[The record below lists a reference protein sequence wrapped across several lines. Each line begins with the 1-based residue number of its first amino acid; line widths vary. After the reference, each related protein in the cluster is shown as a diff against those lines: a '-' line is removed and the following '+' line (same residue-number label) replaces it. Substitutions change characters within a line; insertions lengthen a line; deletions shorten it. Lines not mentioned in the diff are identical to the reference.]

1 MVAAALRS
9 GQQVRHETTRHP
21 TITAGKDPGVDMFHS
36 CTRNAAFQRKL
47 SRLPT
52 GFVPPFRP
60 KGCFVSR
67 KRTRPSGVVNKSE
80 TWQSRQLYVDAIF
93 ETRV

>member
-9 GQQVRHETTRHP
+9 GQQVRHETVKAPDT
-21 TITAGKDPGVDMFHS
+21 TAAINLDVDTFHS
-36 CTRNAAFQRKL
+36 RISNAAFQRRL
-47 SRLPT
+47 SLRPT

-60 KGCFVSR
+60 KGCLVSI
-67 KRTRPSGVVNKSE
+67 KGTRPSDVVNKSE
-80 TWQSRQLYVDAIF
+80 TRQSRRLYVDAIF

>member
-9 GQQVRHETTRHP
+9 GQQVRHETIRRP
-21 TITAGKDPGVDMFHS
+21 TITAGNDPGVDMFHS
-36 CTRNAAFQRKL
+36 CIGNEAFRRRL
-47 SRLPT
+47 SRRPT

-60 KGCFVSR
+60 KGCFGSS
-67 KRTRPSGVVNKSE
+67 KRIRPSGVVNKSE
-80 TWQSRQLYVDAIF
+80 TRQSRRLYVDAIF

>member
-9 GQQVRHETTRHP
+9 GQQVRHETIRRP
-21 TITAGKDPGVDMFHS
+21 TITVGKDPSVDMFHS
-36 CTRNAAFQRKL
+36 CIGNAAFQRKL